1 MINYSKEKASERKEK
16 RISLEKTV
24 KRLEI
29 LLLTDSSEILLEQY
43 YSIAIIIIS
52 STDSSEILL
61 EQYYSITIIIISSII
76 FCRQHEICSMSPKL
90 SMRSCKKTVVDKKKG
105 SICFHFSEGKI
116 HQWDFIVIYHFLIE
130 NTKYEFVAIKNNL
143 LPCSPAL
150 SLHYREQTPVK
161 LHCTFGG
168 GFLKIFQSLRGHLFK
183 MRDFKERSFSE

>member
-29 LLLTDSSEILLEQY
+29 SL
-43 YSIAIIIIS
+43 
-52 STDSSEILL
+52 STDSSETLL

-105 SICFHFSEGKI
+105 LICFHFSERKI
-116 HQWDFIVIYHFLIE
+116 HQ
-130 NTKYEFVAIKNNL
+130 
-143 LPCSPAL
+143 
-150 SLHYREQTPVK
+150 
-161 LHCTFGG
+161 
-168 GFLKIFQSLRGHLFK
+168 
-183 MRDFKERSFSE
+183 